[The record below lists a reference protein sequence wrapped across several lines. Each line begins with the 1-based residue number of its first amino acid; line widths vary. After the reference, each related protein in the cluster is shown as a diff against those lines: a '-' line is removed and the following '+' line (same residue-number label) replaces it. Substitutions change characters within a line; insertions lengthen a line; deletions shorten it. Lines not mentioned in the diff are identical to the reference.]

1 VTTKREPSKREKVSL
16 PTEGDDDVRPG
27 AALEPLSRKDAL
39 SRIEKLPRDVGWML
53 LTGGLMSEVVMG
65 LPPFWVLGILIL
77 YPQIGGSLAGFL
89 ERKAPGVLSAS
100 LDFVDRYLDDL
111 ERRYPRR

>member
-1 VTTKREPSKREKVSL
+1 MAREAD
-16 PTEGDDDVRPG
+16 EGPRA
-27 AALEPLSRKDAL
+27 AALMPRGRKDAL

-53 LTGGLMSEVVMG
+53 LAGGLMSEVVMG
-65 LPPFWVLGILIL
+65 LPPFWVIGILIL
-77 YPQIGGSLAGFL
+77 YPQIAAPLTGFL
-89 ERKAPGVLSAS
+89 DRKAPGALSRS